1 MKNLFKTAL
10 TVACLMCCVSLSAQQ
25 LLIGGSG
32 WAKIAIIEKE
42 TREVLWEHPL
52 EKGWECNN
60 AVALKGGNILFSY
73 KKGAKVITTD
83 HKDVWDI
90 KAPEGCEMQS
100 VKLLSNGNCLI
111 AWCGHPLTIMEV
123 KASTGEILSK
133 TEYDIGVQNAHGQM
147 RQINKMDDGNYIVP
161 IVSQTEIHII
171 TPEGKLVRKINIEG
185 KPFATEQIKGSRYL
199 VAGGDSHLLCEVDM
213 ATGEMLKVIKE
224 EDIKGSPLFF
234 AGGIEWNKKSFYLC
248 SWQGHS
254 KGKTGPKVLELDA
267 DLNVIWKVET
277 EDEGIGRVSS
287 VCSIK
292 YKKKK

>member
-1 MKNLFKTAL
+1 MKHLFKL
-10 TVACLMCCVSLSAQQ
+10 TLTMAFLTSCLSLSAEQ
-25 LLIGGSG
+25 LLIAGSG
-32 WAKIAIIEKE
+32 WAKVAIIEKE
-42 TREVLWEHPL
+42 SREVLWEYPL

-60 AVALKGGNILFSY
+60 AVALKNGDVLFSY
-73 KKGAKVITTD
+73 KKGAKVVTTD
-83 HKDVWDI
+83 NQEVWDI

-100 VKLLSNGNCLI
+100 AKLLKNGNCLI

-133 TEYDIGVQNAHGQM
+133 TEYDSGVQNAHGQM

-161 IVSQTEIHII
+161 IVSQTEIHIVS
-171 TPEGKLVRKINIEG
+171 PEGKLVRKIDVEG

-199 VAGGDSHLLCEVDM
+199 AAGGDSHVLCEVDL
-213 ATGEMLKVIKE
+213 ATGEIYRVIKD
-224 EDIKGSPLFF
+224 EDIKDSPLFF
-234 AGGIEWNKKSFYLC
+234 AGGIECNKKSFYLC

-267 DLNVIWKVET
+267 DLNVIWKIET